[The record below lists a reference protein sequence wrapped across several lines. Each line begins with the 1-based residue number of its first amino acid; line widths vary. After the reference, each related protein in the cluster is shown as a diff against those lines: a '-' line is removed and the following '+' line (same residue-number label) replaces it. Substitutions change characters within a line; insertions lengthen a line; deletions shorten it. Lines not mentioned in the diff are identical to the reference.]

1 MGTLPNSDI
10 VKKVLV
16 FLWGHEVLNI
26 KAFFKVKFKYS

>member
-1 MGTLPNSDI
+1 METLPNSDI

-16 FLWGHEVLNI
+16 FLSGHTALNI